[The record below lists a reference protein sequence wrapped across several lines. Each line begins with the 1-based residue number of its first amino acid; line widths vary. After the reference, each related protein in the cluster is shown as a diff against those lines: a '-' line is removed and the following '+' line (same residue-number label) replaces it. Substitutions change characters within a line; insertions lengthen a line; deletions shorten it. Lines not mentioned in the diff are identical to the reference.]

1 MSKKRRENDKEA
13 KLNRRLRNSFIIFLI
28 SGILALV
35 IILNKGVIF
44 GKRLVAVTDTSAA
57 PEVHTIQL
65 VPASNFIKKDG
76 DKTELMVSIDGADR
90 TDGFELTSSD
100 EDVVKIEFNEE
111 ESKYYAVSIN
121 PGTSVVTAKSPD
133 YGIEYQATIDVVEPI
148 TKLTLSSEEK
158 TISVCQETT
167 MQYSC
172 KPQTSD
178 VKVNISYKSSDESI
192 ATVNESGIVTGV
204 SKGTVTIT
212 GKDEITGIEA
222 TYKVKVN

>member
-133 YGIEYQATIDVVEPI
+133 YGIEYQATIDVIEPI

-158 TISVCQETT
+158 T